1 MLAELVK
8 SAFGILDFI
17 FERIKE
23 GKCKICTYFG
33 LCTNNVN
40 VSPRPSP
47 QPDETTSLVE

>member
-8 SAFGILDFI
+8 SAFGIWDFI

-33 LCTNNVN
+33 LCTQTEP
-40 VSPRPSP
+40 SPHPSP